1 MVRRI
6 NLRAALSVAVVL
18 THLAGVTHMALVAHT
33 LAASGA
39 VVEAEPLAT
48 PDHRHE
54 EGSVCAKHDAPDTS
68 WNASESCEAVA
79 WTHVAARPVHPPV
92 AHVDPRRALV
102 KRELSS
108 HQRAHARPPLA
119 FAPKAS
125 PPTRA

>member
-1 MVRRI
+1 MVGWL

-18 THLAGVTHMALVAHT
+18 AHLAGATHMALVAHT
-33 LAASGA
+33 LSSSGA
-39 VVEAEPLAT
+39 VVEAAPLASRG
-48 PDHRHE
+48 HAHE
-54 EGSVCAKHDAPDTS
+54 EGSVCARHDAPDTS

-79 WTHVAARPVHPPV
+79 WTRAAAKPVHPPA

-102 KRELSS
+102 KRELAS

-125 PPTRA
+125 PPAHG